1 MRARTLVLLA
11 ALLAA
16 PSCKK
21 VIGDSCSQSTDCSLQ
36 GDRVCDLT
44 QRDGY
49 CTIDSCDPGTCPD
62 NAVCVAFNANA
73 RRLTRRFCMAPCDRD
88 SDCRDGYRCVIPTAA
103 QAMCATTAP
112 EILPPG
118 QTCNVRLEAS
128 QRPGWCEVRPAAVT
142 TTDAGA
148 GADSGA
154 AADGGASGT

>member
-49 CTIDSCDPGTCPD
+49 CTIDACDPGTCPD

-88 SDCRDGYRCVIPTAA
+88 SDCRDGYRCVIPTPA
-103 QAMCATTAP
+103 QATCATTAP

-128 QRPGWCEVRPAAVT
+128 PRPGWCEVRPVGVT
-142 TTDAGA
+142 VTDAGV